1 MLPSTNFLQNC
12 NRYPWLRL
20 LVDSLNT
27 CPGPR
32 KNVSF
37 DVHIFYRKDTEPL
50 SCVSNISQF
59 KKCDVLARITLTWLF
74 YFW

>member
-1 MLPSTNFLQNC
+1 MCVL
-12 NRYPWLRL
+12 Y
-20 LVDSLNT
+20 
-27 CPGPR
+27 
-32 KNVSF
+32 VSVIACSWWE
-37 DVHIFYRKDTEPL
+37 DCMPTGKPDRFYRKDTEPL